1 MRGGV
6 KALDASLRASPL
18 AIAGLV
24 ILLCVVA
31 LGYLGSAILQQQSQL
46 GHLAHNGLWA
56 SSQALQEATNFRVAL
71 HRYGQADPAVDFDA
85 LELQFD
91 LLHSRIALFK
101 TGFANQDFLLIDQMA
116 EQLPVLFAKLDQ
128 LEAALTQ
135 AHGRDAATL
144 GRLETTA
151 EALQARL
158 TQLNLAYHHSRLSGI
173 EFAEER
179 RLETTFI
186 ASGALLLAALALLAG
201 LLVRKWRRAN
211 QLLVA
216 EATARKEVA
225 GAEQTLRALVDALPA
240 MVVALDAEG
249 RSFLVNDA
257 HKRFHGLPGAATR
270 GMQALGLGL
279 APDEVAL
286 LPQKANRAAA
296 PGFVERPVIDHV
308 GRSRTL
314 LTRIAALPDS
324 GGQAGRV
331 VRVALDITEVKQA
344 EARARHVALHDALT
358 GLPNRGSLL
367 ATLHAAMPTD
377 VCVDTPSVALHCID
391 LDRFKDINDSLGH
404 DVGDQLLVAAAE
416 RLRGCLAQGDLVARL
431 SGDEFAIVQH
441 NVHTHEAAHEL
452 AQRAVAVLSV
462 PFQIADERVHVGACI
477 GTALAPDHATT
488 VEAILQRAQIALHH
502 AKTAGPSEHAMFGTA
517 MEQDQAD
524 RLALESD
531 LRLALDR
538 DEITLVYQPK
548 FDLPGRT
555 PYGVEALARWQH
567 PTRGPV
573 PPTRFVALA
582 ETCGLVGALTRRV
595 LGRACQQLAE
605 WHRQG
610 RSIPV
615 AVNISAVQFRAGQAA
630 GLVQEALAS
639 SGAPAHLLSIEVTEG
654 AFIGDGEA
662 ARHDI
667 AALQEMG
674 VQLALDDFGTG
685 YSSLAYLS
693 KFPFEL
699 VKIDRSFVLAL
710 NEPGPRGRA
719 MVEAVIRLSHS
730 LGARTVA
737 EGVELE
743 SQLVKLEALGCD
755 QVQGYLLGRP
765 MAPAQVS
772 DLFAP
777 GQPVPVMAVA

>member
-367 ATLHAAMPTD
+367 ATLH
-377 VCVDTPSVALHCID
+377 
-391 LDRFKDINDSLGH
+391 
-404 DVGDQLLVAAAE
+404 
-416 RLRGCLAQGDLVARL
+416 
-431 SGDEFAIVQH
+431 
-441 NVHTHEAAHEL
+441 
-452 AQRAVAVLSV
+452 
-462 PFQIADERVHVGACI
+462 
-477 GTALAPDHATT
+477 
-488 VEAILQRAQIALHH
+488 H

-615 AVNISAVQFRAGQAA
+615 AVNLSAVQFRAGQAA

-667 AALQEMG
+667 AALREMG

>member
-6 KALDASLRASPL
+6 KALETSLRASPF

-24 ILLCVVA
+24 VLLCVVT

-46 GHLAHNGLWA
+46 GHLSHNGLWA
-56 SSQALQEATNFRVAL
+56 SSQALQEATSFRVAL
-71 HRYGQADPAVDFDA
+71 HRYGHADPAVDFDT
-85 LELQFD
+85 LELQFE
-91 LLHSRIALFK
+91 LLHSRIALFR

-116 EQLPVLFAKLDQ
+116 EQLPTLFGKLDQ
-128 LEAALTQ
+128 LESLLAKMQ
-135 AHGRDAATL
+135 SRDAATL
-144 GRLETTA
+144 AQLEATS
-151 EALQARL
+151 EELQERL
-158 TQLNLAYHHSRLSGI
+158 TQLNLAYHQSRMTGM
-173 EFAEER
+173 EYAEER
-179 RLETTFI
+179 RLETIFI
-186 ASGALLLAALALLAG
+186 GSGALLLAALALLAG

-211 QLLVA
+211 QLLIA
-216 EATARKEVA
+216 EATARTEVA
-225 GAEQTLRALVDALPA
+225 AAEQTLRALVDALPA
-240 MVVALDAEG
+240 MVVAMDAEG
-249 RSFLVNDA
+249 RSFLMNEA
-257 HKRFHGLPGAATR
+257 HKRFHGLPGTAKPGLQATR
-270 GMQALGLGL
+270 LGL

-286 LPQKANRAAA
+286 LPRAARA
-296 PGFVERPVIDHV
+296 APPGFVERPVTDHV
-308 GRSRTL
+308 GRTRTL

-324 GGQAGRV
+324 GGNAGRV
-331 VRVALDITEVKQA
+331 VRVALDITEHKQA

-367 ATLHAAMPTD
+367 ARLHAAMPTD

-404 DVGDQLLVAAAE
+404 DVGDQLLIAAAE
-416 RLRGCLAQGDLVARL
+416 RLRGCLPASDMVARL
-431 SGDEFAIVQH
+431 SGDEFALVQH
-441 NVHTHEAAHEL
+441 DVHDHEAARAMAQKAL
-452 AQRAVAVLSV
+452 AALSV
-462 PFQIADERVHVGACI
+462 PFQIGDERVHVGACI

-502 AKTAGPSEHAMFGTA
+502 AKTAGPGEHALFGAT

-538 DEITLVYQPK
+538 DEISLVYQPK

-555 PYGVEALARWQH
+555 PYGVEALARWHH

-573 PPTRFVALA
+573 PPSRFVALA

-605 WHRQG
+605 WQRQG
-610 RSIPV
+610 LAIPV

-639 SGAPAHLLSIEVTEG
+639 SGAPAHLLSVEVTEG

-662 ARHDI
+662 AGRDI

-693 KFPFEL
+693 KFPFEV
-699 VKIDRSFVLAL
+699 VKIDRSFVLGL

-743 SQLVKLEALGCD
+743 SQLAKLEALGCD
-755 QVQGYLLGRP
+755 QVQGFLMGRP
-765 MAPAQVS
+765 MAPAQIS
-772 DLFAP
+772 ELFAP
-777 GQPVPVMAVA
+777 GHACPVMAVA